1 VDAGALLGGDKPSD
15 RRAKRRQAAA
25 WRSEAALIMDE
36 AAREQHASADIERVA
51 RGHAGRNVR
60 RYKVQRQRAQVIVA
74 RLWRGY
80 SVRRTNNAN
89 ARHVLTKSMLS

>member
-1 VDAGALLGGDKPSD
+1 
-15 RRAKRRQAAA
+15 
-25 WRSEAALIMDE
+25 MDE

-60 RYKVQRQRAQVIVA
+60 RYKVRRQRAQVIVA

-89 ARHVLTKSMLS
+89 ARHVSL